1 MDREKIGAFIAACR
15 RDRGITQEQLA
26 EALQVTG
33 KAVSKWETGACLP
46 EARLYEPLCEH
57 LGIRIGELFAG
68 CRQPDAGRALS
79 RMLAYRLYLCSD
91 RSLPFPEFDN
101 ALTRISE
108 VNLQLRAFASKE
120 DAVAFLMEETACPRA
135 ECEAAYDFYTKLF
148 QEELP

>member
-46 EARLYEPLCEH
+46 EARLYEPRC
-57 LGIRIGELFAG
+57 G
-68 CRQPDAGRALS
+68 CRQPDAGQALR

-108 VNLQLRAFASKE
+108 VNLQLQAFASKE